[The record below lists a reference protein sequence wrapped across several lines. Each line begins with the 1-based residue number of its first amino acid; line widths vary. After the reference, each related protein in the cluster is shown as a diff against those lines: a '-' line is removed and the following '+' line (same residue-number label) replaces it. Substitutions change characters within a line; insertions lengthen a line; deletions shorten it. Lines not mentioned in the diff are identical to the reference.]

1 MTIIPKN
8 HFSQLPQ
15 STKAGK
21 IIHNVKDKLGQHVAL
36 RIGPSCNGCPD
47 PSQSLAVQQAVS

>member
-21 IIHNVKDKLGQHVAL
+21 IIHNVKDKLGQHVAFENWPL
-36 RIGPSCNGCPD
+36 M
-47 PSQSLAVQQAVS
+47 